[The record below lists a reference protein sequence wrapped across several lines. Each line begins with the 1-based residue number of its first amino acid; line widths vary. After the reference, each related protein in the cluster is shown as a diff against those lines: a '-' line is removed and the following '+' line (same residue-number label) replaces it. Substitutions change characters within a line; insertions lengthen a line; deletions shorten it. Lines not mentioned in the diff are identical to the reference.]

1 MGVPVIIEKEM
12 GITKEEFLRVMARAL
27 DGCPHRFE
35 GEEVRVEDGDRRLR
49 ISFYPQTE
57 RRIGLFAIPVS
68 RVRLEF
74 EGYDERE
81 VAETVDWFDRRFQRG
96 GG

>member
-1 MGVPVIIEKEM
+1 MGDPVTIEKEM
-12 GITKEEFLRVMARAL
+12 GITREEFLRVMARAL
-27 DGCPHRFE
+27 DGRPHRFE
-35 GEEVRVEDGDRRLR
+35 GAAIRIEDGDRRLR
-49 ISFYPQTE
+49 ILLHPQTE

-74 EGYDERE
+74 DGYDERE
-81 VAETVDWFDRRFQRG
+81 VAETVDWFDQRFQRG

>member
-1 MGVPVIIEKEM
+1 MGDPVTIEKEM
-12 GITKEEFLRVMARAL
+12 GITREEFLRVMARAL

-49 ISFYPQTE
+49 ISFHPQPD
-57 RRIGLFAIPVS
+57 RRIGLFSIPVAQ
-68 RVRLEF
+68 VHLAF
-74 EGYDERE
+74 EGYDEAD
-81 VAETVDWFDRRFQRG
+81 VAETVDWFDQRFQRG